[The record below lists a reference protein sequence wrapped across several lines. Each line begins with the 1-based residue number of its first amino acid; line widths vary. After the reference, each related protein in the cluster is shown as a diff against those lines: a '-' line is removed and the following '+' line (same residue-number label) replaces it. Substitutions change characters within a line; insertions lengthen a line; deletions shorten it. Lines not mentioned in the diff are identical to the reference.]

1 MQIGG
6 TKETKAVSTDSVV
19 RHVVETESHVDLT
32 WNKTYS
38 RRFPKLQPDHG
49 VGLISQHVTSIIVYQ
64 L

>member
-38 RRFPKLQPDHG
+38 RNF
-49 VGLISQHVTSIIVYQ
+49 SQITASA
-64 L
+64 